1 MKIIVAEKISAS
13 AVAQLQEPGW
23 TVLTPDQ
30 VQGKLLEEH
39 LETADALIVR
49 SAVQAD
55 AKLLEHA
62 KKLRVIGRAGVGVD
76 NIDLE
81 AATHKGIAVMNTPG
95 ANAVAVA
102 EQTLGMMLAMAR
114 HLCRADALMHAGK
127 WEKKSLQGTELRAK
141 TLGIIGLGRI
151 GMEVARRARAF
162 GMELVAHDP
171 FVSVSVAKEQGIRLA
186 GLDELYAAAD
196 YITLHVGLTPQTTG
210 MINEASIA
218 KMKKGVR
225 LVNCARGELVNEA
238 DLAQAL
244 QQGKVAAV
252 ALDVFAVEPPKNS
265 PLLALENVVLTP
277 HVGGSTFEAQ
287 EAVGVQIAQQVKE
300 YLKHGVIQNAV
311 NVPSV
316 SAEEYA
322 TMQPYILLAER
333 MGAFLAQVSEGSIE
347 EISIRYSGHIAEW
360 KTELIRNGAI
370 KGILN
375 QALEEKANLVNAAAI
390 ADARGLRVLESHKA
404 KASTG
409 GAGSVLSIFLK
420 SSSEE
425 HMVKGAVLHGDAPRL
440 LHVDGIDVE
449 APLERNLIYL
459 RNRDVP
465 GVIGKV
471 GTILGEESINIADFS
486 LGRRAAEKD
495 SAAAARGD
503 CRGACGRARGGG
515 SVDETADDSGGAEGE
530 GGKTVLRS
538 STFEESHFSPESARN
553 RAPDA
558 GRTNRRR
565 RLLHGYDSASSRWS
579 LRLSASRAIECIRF
593 CRVTMPIRRW
603 SSTTGMMLEL
613 RAVSLRKAEPS
624 ESWRRETS
632 KILFI
637 TAWT

>member
-1 MKIIVAEKISAS
+1 MKIVIAEKISSS

-23 TVLTPDQ
+23 TVLTAEQLD
-30 VQGKLLEEH
+30 GKLPEH

-55 AKLLEHA
+55 ANLLAHA
-62 KKLRVIGRAGVGVD
+62 RRLRVIGRAGVGVD

-81 AATHKGIAVMNTPG
+81 AATHQGIAVMNTPG

-127 WEKKSLQGTELRAK
+127 WEKKSLQGTELRGK

-162 GMELVAHDP
+162 SMELIGHDP

-186 GLDELYAAAD
+186 TLDEVYATAD
-196 YITLHVGLTPQTTG
+196 YITLHVGLTPQTAG
-210 MINEASIA
+210 MINQSAIA
-218 KMKKGVR
+218 KMKKSVR

-238 DLAQAL
+238 DLAHAL
-244 QQGKVAAV
+244 QHGQVAA
-252 ALDVFAVEPPKNS
+252 AAIDVFSDEPPTNS
-265 PLLALENVVLTP
+265 PLLALQNAVLTP
-277 HVGGSTFEAQ
+277 HTGGSTAEAQ

-322 TMQPYILLAER
+322 AMQPYIVLAER
-333 MGAFLAQVSEGSIE
+333 IGSFLAQVSDGTLE
-347 EISIRYSGHIAEW
+347 EISIRYSGHIADW
-360 KTELIRNGAI
+360 KTDLIRNGSI

-375 QALEEKANLVNAAAI
+375 QALEEKANLVNAATI
-390 ADARGLRVLESHKA
+390 AQERGLRVLESHKP
-404 KASTG
+404 KASSG

-420 SSSEE
+420 TAKEE
-425 HMVKGAVLHGDAPRL
+425 HIVKGAVLHGEAPRL

-486 LGRRAAEKD
+486 LGRRAVEKESD
-495 SAAAARGD
+495 VREAIAVVH
-503 CRGACGRARGGG
+503 
-515 SVDETADDSGGAEGE
+515 VDGQVPPP
-530 GGKTVLRS
+530 VL
-538 STFEESHFSPESARN
+538 N
-553 RAPDA
+553 
-558 GRTNRRR
+558 
-565 RLLHGYDSASSRWS
+565 
-579 LRLSASRAIECIRF
+579 RLSSI
-593 CRVTMPIRRW
+593 P
-603 SSTTGMMLEL
+603 
-613 RAVSLRKAEPS
+613 AVQQAKAV
-624 ESWRRETS
+624 R
-632 KILFI
+632 LF
-637 TAWT
+637 

>member
-1 MKIIVAEKISAS
+1 MKIIVAEKISPS

-23 TVLTPDQ
+23 TVLTAEQLD
-30 VQGKLLEEH
+30 GKLPEH

-55 AKLLEHA
+55 AKLLAHA
-62 KKLRVIGRAGVGVD
+62 NKLRVIGRAGVGVD

-114 HLCRADALMHAGK
+114 HLCRANALMHAGK
-127 WEKKSLQGTELRAK
+127 WEKKSLQGTELRGK

-151 GMEVARRARAF
+151 GMEVARRARGF
-162 GMELVAHDP
+162 GMELIGHDP
-171 FVSVSVAKEQGIRLA
+171 FVSVSVAKEQEIGLA
-186 GLDELYAAAD
+186 ELDQVYAVAD

-210 MINEASIA
+210 MINRASIA

-238 DLAQAL
+238 ELAEAL
-244 QQGKVAAV
+244 KQGYVAA
-252 ALDVFAVEPPKNS
+252 AAIDVFTEEPPTNS
-265 PLLALENVVLTP
+265 LLLGLENALLTP
-277 HVGGSTFEAQ
+277 HIGGSTYEAQ
-287 EAVGVQIAQQVKE
+287 DAVGVQIARQVKE

-322 TMQPYILLAER
+322 AMQPYIVLAER
-333 MGAFLAQVSEGSIE
+333 MGAFLAQVSDGSLE

-375 QALEEKANLVNAAAI
+375 QALEEKANLVNAATI
-390 ADARGLRVLESHKA
+390 ADERGLRVIESHKA

-420 SSSEE
+420 TSTEE
-425 HMVKGAVLHGDAPRL
+425 HMVKGAVLHGEAPRL

-449 APLERNLIYL
+449 APLERNLIYM

-486 LGRRAAEKD
+486 LGRRSGERD
-495 SAAAARGD
+495 SEQPREAIAVVH
-503 CRGACGRARGGG
+503 
-515 SVDETADDSGGAEGE
+515 VDG
-530 GGKTVLRS
+530 
-538 STFEESHFSPESARN
+538 
-553 RAPDA
+553 
-558 GRTNRRR
+558 
-565 RLLHGYDSASSRWS
+565 
-579 LRLSASRAIECIRF
+579 
-593 CRVTMPIRRW
+593 
-603 SSTTGMMLEL
+603 
-613 RAVSLRKAEPS
+613 AVSDVVLTRLRGIPAVQRAKAV
-624 ESWRRETS
+624 R
-632 KILFI
+632 LF
-637 TAWT
+637 

>member
-1 MKIIVAEKISAS
+1 MKIIVAEKISSS

-23 TVLTPDQ
+23 TVLTADQ
-30 VQGKLLEEH
+30 LDGKLPEH
-39 LETADALIVR
+39 LESADALIVR

-55 AKLLEHA
+55 AGLLAHA
-62 KKLRVIGRAGVGVD
+62 NKLRVIGRAGVGVD

-102 EQTLGMMLAMAR
+102 EQTIGMMLAMAR
-114 HLCRADALMHAGK
+114 HLCRADALTHAGK
-127 WEKKSLQGTELRAK
+127 WEKKSLQGTELRGK

-162 GMELVAHDP
+162 GMELIGHDP
-171 FVSVSVAKEQGIRLA
+171 FVSVAVAKEQGIRLA
-186 GLDELYAAAD
+186 ELDEVYAAAD

-210 MINEASIA
+210 MINRASIA

-225 LVNCARGELVNEA
+225 LVNCARGELVNES
-238 DLAQAL
+238 DLAEGL
-244 QQGKVAAV
+244 KQGHVAA
-252 ALDVFAVEPPKNS
+252 AAIDVFAEEPPKNS
-265 PLLALENVVLTP
+265 PLLSLENVIMTP
-277 HVGGSTFEAQ
+277 HIGGSTHEAQ
-287 EAVGVQIAQQVKE
+287 EAVGVQIARQVKE

-322 TMQPYILLAER
+322 EMQPYIVLAER
-333 MGAFLAQVSEGSIE
+333 MGSFLAQVSEGSLQ
-347 EISIRYSGHIAEW
+347 EISIRYGGHIAGW

-375 QALEEKANLVNAAAI
+375 QALEEKANLVNAATI
-390 ADARGLRVLESHKA
+390 ADERGLRVLESHKA

-420 SSSEE
+420 TASEE
-425 HMVKGAVLHGDAPRL
+425 HMVKGAVLHGETPRL

-449 APLERNLIYL
+449 APLERNLIFM

-486 LGRRAAEKD
+486 LGRR
-495 SAAAARGD
+495 
-503 CRGACGRARGGG
+503 
-515 SVDETADDSGGAEGE
+515 SGE
-530 GGKTVLRS
+530 
-538 STFEESHFSPESARN
+538 PESQQPREAI
-553 RAPDA
+553 AVVHVDGAVPEVVLS
-558 GRTNRRR
+558 
-565 RLLHGYDSASSRWS
+565 RLRGIPAVQTAKSV
-579 LRLSASRAIECIRF
+579 RLF
-593 CRVTMPIRRW
+593 
-603 SSTTGMMLEL
+603 
-613 RAVSLRKAEPS
+613 
-624 ESWRRETS
+624 
-632 KILFI
+632 
-637 TAWT
+637 

>member
-1 MKIIVAEKISAS
+1 LKIIVAEKISSS
-13 AVAQLQEPGW
+13 AVAHLQEPGW
-23 TVLTPDQ
+23 TVLTADQ
-30 VQGKLLEEH
+30 LDGKLTEH

-55 AKLLEHA
+55 AALLQHA

-81 AATHKGIAVMNTPG
+81 AATNKGIAVMNTPG

-102 EQTLGMMLAMAR
+102 EHTLGMMLAMAR
-114 HLCRADALMHAGK
+114 HLCRADASMHAGK
-127 WEKKSLQGTELRAK
+127 WDKKSLQGTELRGK
-141 TLGIIGLGRI
+141 TLGIAGLGRI

-162 GMELVAHDP
+162 GMELLGHDP
-171 FVSVSVAKEQGIRLA
+171 FVSVAVAKEQAIRLV
-186 GLDELYAAAD
+186 GLEDLYAAAD
-196 YITLHVGLTPQTTG
+196 YITLHVGLTPQTAG
-210 MINEASIA
+210 MINAATIA

-225 LVNCARGELVNEA
+225 LVNCARGELVNET
-238 DLAQAL
+238 DLAAGL
-244 QQGKVAAV
+244 KSGHVAAA
-252 ALDVFAVEPPKNS
+252 ALDVFAEEPPKNS
-265 PLLALENVVLTP
+265 PLASLENVVLTP
-277 HVGGSTFEAQ
+277 HVGGSTHEAQ

-322 TMQPYILLAER
+322 AMQPYIVLAER
-333 MGAFLAQVSEGSIE
+333 MGAFLAQVSEGTIE
-347 EISIRYSGHIAEW
+347 EISIRYGGHIAEW

-390 ADARGLRVLESHKA
+390 AGARGLRVVESHKA

-409 GAGSVLSIFLK
+409 GAGSTLSIFLK
-420 SSSEE
+420 SATEE
-425 HMVKGAVLHGDAPRL
+425 HMVKGAVLHETAPRL

-486 LGRRAAEKD
+486 LGRR
-495 SAAAARGD
+495 SADRESDQPREAIAVVH
-503 CRGACGRARGGG
+503 
-515 SVDETADDSGGAEGE
+515 VDG
-530 GGKTVLRS
+530 
-538 STFEESHFSPESARN
+538 
-553 RAPDA
+553 
-558 GRTNRRR
+558 
-565 RLLHGYDSASSRWS
+565 
-579 LRLSASRAIECIRF
+579 
-593 CRVTMPIRRW
+593 RVTEDVVAR
-603 SSTTGMMLEL
+603 L
-613 RAVSLRKAEPS
+613 RQIPAVRQAKAV
-624 ESWRRETS
+624 R
-632 KILFI
+632 LF
-637 TAWT
+637 

>member
-23 TVLTPDQ
+23 TVLTADQ
-30 VQGKLLEEH
+30 LEGKLEEH

-141 TLGIIGLGRI
+141 TLGIIGLGRV

-162 GMELVAHDP
+162 GMELVGHDP
-171 FVSVSVAKEQGIRLA
+171 FVSVAVAKDHGIRLA
-186 GLDELYAAAD
+186 ELDELYAAAD

-238 DLAQAL
+238 DLVQAL
-244 QQGKVAAV
+244 QQKRVAA
-252 ALDVFAVEPPKNS
+252 AAIDVFTVEPPKNS
-265 PLLALENVVLTP
+265 PLLALDNVVLTP

-322 TMQPYILLAER
+322 VMQPYIVLAER
-333 MGAFLAQVSEGSIE
+333 MGSFLSQVSEGSIE
-347 EISIRYSGHIAEW
+347 EISIRYGGHIAEW

-375 QALEEKANLVNAAAI
+375 QALEEKANLVNAATI
-390 ADARGLRVLESHKA
+390 AEERGLRVLESHKP
-404 KASTG
+404 KSSTG
-409 GAGSVLSIFLK
+409 GAGF
-420 SSSEE
+420 
-425 HMVKGAVLHGDAPRL
+425 
-440 LHVDGIDVE
+440 
-449 APLERNLIYL
+449 
-459 RNRDVP
+459 
-465 GVIGKV
+465 
-471 GTILGEESINIADFS
+471 F
-486 LGRRAAEKD
+486 
-495 SAAAARGD
+495 
-503 CRGACGRARGGG
+503 
-515 SVDETADDSGGAEGE
+515 
-530 GGKTVLRS
+530 
-538 STFEESHFSPESARN
+538 
-553 RAPDA
+553 
-558 GRTNRRR
+558 
-565 RLLHGYDSASSRWS
+565 
-579 LRLSASRAIECIRF
+579 
-593 CRVTMPIRRW
+593 
-603 SSTTGMMLEL
+603 
-613 RAVSLRKAEPS
+613 
-624 ESWRRETS
+624 
-632 KILFI
+632 
-637 TAWT
+637 